1 VIACPD
7 FANCTVLVIG
17 DVMLDRYFWGD
28 VERISPESP
37 VPVVRVEKKT
47 LTLGG
52 AGNVAKNLKGLN
64 CKQVLL
70 GVRGDDSNGASLKEI
85 LKKEG
90 IRNELIPVKNHPTTT
105 KTRILSQNQQLLRLD
120 EENSKEIPKKILKK
134 LLDSFDKALPEA
146 DVVIVSDYGKGV
158 FPFDVVQHIIKRCR
172 SKNVAAFI
180 DPKGFSWE
188 RYSGATCVTPNTA
201 ELNLIAPF
209 PADDETILENQANKL
224 IEKYDLDYMLV
235 TRGPKGISLFR
246 RGRPARYIATHA
258 REVYDVSGAGDT
270 VIASLAAAFGAGL
283 KMSEAAAL
291 ANIAG
296 GIVVGKVG
304 TQPILES
311 ELKQALW
318 GRTLDGV
325 NKIVSKNQA
334 QDMIAEWRRNDQ
346 RIVFTNGCFDILH
359 IGHIKLL
366 HAAADEGDKLIIGLN
381 SDFSVKKLK
390 GDSRP
395 VVPEAERAA
404 LLSSIK
410 GVDLVVFF
418 HEETPL
424 KLIRSFKP
432 DIIVKGGDYTPEQVV
447 GHEIV
452 EQDGGKVVIVPLID
466 GISTTKV
473 IESVKPK

>member
-1 VIACPD
+1 MIAYPD

-28 VERISPESP
+28 VGRISPESP
-37 VPVVRVEKKT
+37 VPVVRVNEKT

-64 CKQVLL
+64 CKQILL
-70 GVRGDDSNGASLKEI
+70 GVKGDDSNGASLQDI
-85 LKKEG
+85 LKKER
-90 IRNELIPVKNHPTTT
+90 IKNVLIPLKSHPTTT
-105 KTRILSQNQQLLRLD
+105 KTRILGQNQQLLLLD
-120 EENSKEIPKKILKK
+120 EENSKEIPKKILKE
-134 LLDSFDKALPEA
+134 LLDNFDKALPEA
-146 DVVIVSDYGKGV
+146 DVVIISDYGKGI
-158 FPFDVVQHIIKRCR
+158 FNFDAVQHIIKRCR
-172 SKNVAAFI
+172 SKKVATFV
-180 DPKGFSWE
+180 DPKGVSWE

-209 PADDETILENQANKL
+209 PEDDETILESQAGKV
-224 IEKYDLDYMLV
+224 IAKYDLDYMLV
-235 TRGPKGISLFR
+235 TRGPKGIALFR
-246 RGRPARYIATHA
+246 NGRPAIHIATHA

-270 VIASLAAAFGAGL
+270 VIASLSAAFGSGL

-296 GIVVGKVG
+296 GIVIGKVG

-318 GRTLDGV
+318 SKTIDGV
-325 NKIVSKNQA
+325 NKIVSKDQA
-334 QDMIAEWRRNDQ
+334 RDLIAGWQRNGQ

-366 HAAADEGDKLIIGLN
+366 HAAADQGDKLVIGLN
-381 SDFSVKKLK
+381 SDLSVKKLK

-395 VVPEAERAA
+395 IVPEAERAA
-404 LLSSIK
+404 LLSSIT

-418 HEETPL
+418 QEETPVE
-424 KLIRSFKP
+424 LIRSFKP
-432 DIIVKGGDYTPEQVV
+432 DIIVKGGDYTPAQVV

-452 EQDGGKVVIVPLID
+452 EQAGGKVVIVPLID
-466 GISTTKV
+466 GVSTTKV
-473 IESVKPK
+473 IESIKPK